1 MNKIFFENQKK
12 KDVIY
17 FKNSLVKI
25 NKKDLDLLKKFSNH
39 NRDKKSRYCNHKS
52 KNARLHEMIIFH
64 KKGYYVRPHSH
75 PNSSESVH
83 LIKGKVDIVIFDKK
97 GNISDIIKMGNY
109 QSGKVFYY
117 RMNNELIHTLIIKSA
132 YIIFHETSLGPFK
145 RKNTK
150 FTKWSPI
157 NKNSHFL
164 NGLKKKI
171 KIYESLQKKK

>member
-1 MNKIFFENQKK
+1 MNKVFFENKKK

-17 FKNSLVKI
+17 FKNSLIKI
-25 NKKDLDLLKKFSNH
+25 KKKDIDLLREYSKYNID
-39 NRDKKSRYCNHKS
+39 NKSRYCNHKS
-52 KNARLHEMIIFH
+52 KNSKLHEMIILH

-75 PNSSESVH
+75 PNRTESVH
-83 LIKGKVDIVIFDKK
+83 LIKGKVDIVISIKR
-97 GNISDIIKMGNY
+97 NIIDLIKMGNY
-109 QSGKVFYY
+109 QSGDVFYY

-157 NKNSHFL
+157 NKNSRYL
-164 NGLKKKI
+164 SSLKKKI
-171 KIYESLQKKK
+171 KIYANLQKKK